1 MNSSSECWSLQSR
14 DSELTKPGESDMPGS
29 KTIIETYSGERIRL
43 GNLLASLLALSAA
56 LFCSCVHH
64 KCDPAY
70 AGPKERSREI
80 LNYYSYPERTIE
92 AKVETINEKRRYVV
106 KRVEFPSALNVF
118 GTENIKVDYYVQ
130 KKEGTYP
137 TVLVLP
143 ISGGIDFTVT
153 SFAKHFASHGFNC
166 AVVHNRKA
174 DLEHTQSAD
183 EVEEYFRQ
191 NILDNR
197 QVLDYL
203 VEREEVDKD
212 RLGCLG
218 LSLGGIRASM
228 LSGVDERLKCTVIGL
243 AGGSIADITVH
254 SEEKEIKEHMK
265 ELAMMGGTPELV
277 HAELSDKVVT
287 DPIKLAP
294 HIDARNVLMF
304 IAMFDRVVPRTCCD
318 QLWKSCGK
326 PEVVYLPAGHYGS
339 FLFLPYAV
347 CKSLDF
353 FEEKFGID

>member
-1 MNSSSECWSLQSR
+1 ML
-14 DSELTKPGESDMPGS
+14 ESKNM
-29 KTIIETYSGERIRL
+29 IEKHLGGQVRL
-43 GNLLASLLALSAA
+43 GRILGSILVLCIP
-56 LFCSCVHH
+56 LFSSCVHH

-70 AGPKERSREI
+70 TGPKKRKPEM
-80 LNYYSYPERTIE
+80 LNYYSYPERTID
-92 AKVETINEKRRYVV
+92 ARVETVREKRRYIV

-118 GTENIKVDYYVQ
+118 SKENIKVDYYMQ
-130 KKEGTYP
+130 KKEGKFP

-166 AVVHNRKA
+166 AVVHNRKG
-174 DLEHTQSAD
+174 DIDNTQNAD
-183 EVEEYFRQ
+183 EVEDYFRQ
-191 NILDNR
+191 NVLDNR

-203 VEREEVDKD
+203 VEREEVDTNK
-212 RLGCLG
+212 LGCIG

-228 LSGVDERLKCTVIGL
+228 LAGVDERLKCIVIGL
-243 AGGSIADITVH
+243 AGGSIADITVL
-254 SEEKEIKEHMK
+254 SGKTQIKDHMK

-294 HIDARNVLMF
+294 HTDARDVLMF
-304 IAMFDRVVPRTCCD
+304 IGMFDRVVPRKCCD
-318 QLWKSCGK
+318 QLWESYGK
-326 PEVVYLPAGHYGS
+326 PEVVYLPTGHYGS

-347 CKSLDF
+347 AKSLDF
-353 FEEKFGID
+353 FEEKFEIQ